1 MLPGEAPHET
11 APAMPVR
18 DALHRNLRAGLRC
31 AFFRRAD
38 VIATWGQAGL
48 LLAINVASVVFWEWV
63 VAGFSPRFDPTALPG
78 ALFGLLLVWLAACA
92 IAALNR
98 TPARALDLAVAL
110 LAAGVWLDAF
120 VSLAYVA
127 AYRAGD
133 GYWALWAQWIV
144 YVVAIAW
151 PVAAA
156 ACARTDAFSLPW
168 RGRAAAGVVAVA
180 LIGVPLL
187 FSGGARSLWIKDYS
201 ETDASGERLDFDA
214 AGREEVLYAQAGLLE
229 RDLAAVLPRE
239 PGRPNLYLIAVA
251 GYGQQAVFRREV
263 DAVDTLFAERF
274 GTAGRSVRLVNSPAT
289 VLTTPVATR
298 TALARSI
305 RHVGGLMDPAQ
316 DILFLFMTSHGSK
329 QGRFSLDLYPF
340 RFAPVTPPELR
351 QMLDEAGIR
360 NRVIVVSACYSGT
373 FLEPLRTE
381 DSLVITASAA
391 DRNSFG
397 CSNEADLTYFGKAYF
412 DDALRRTTSFI
423 EAFDLALPAI
433 AAREKASDYKPSE
446 PQRAVGSR
454 IEDALARWQ
463 AGRPST
469 AR

>member
-1 MLPGEAPHET
+1 M
-11 APAMPVR
+11 PAIH
-18 DALHRNLRAGLRC
+18 ALKCNLRAGLQC
-31 AFFRRAD
+31 AFFMRAN
-38 VIATWGQAGL
+38 VVATWGQAGL
-48 LLAINVASVVFWEWV
+48 LLALNAVSIVFWEWV
-63 VAGFSPRFDPTALPG
+63 VAGFAPRFDPTALPG
-78 ALFGLLLVWLAACA
+78 ASFGLLLLWAAACA

-110 LAAGVWLDAF
+110 LSAGVWLD
-120 VSLAYVA
+120 VVLSLAHVA

-151 PVAAA
+151 PVAIA
-156 ACARTDAFSLPW
+156 ACLRTEAFSLAWPR
-168 RGRAAAGVVAVA
+168 RGAAALAAIVLV
-180 LIGVPLL
+180 GVPLL
-187 FSGGARSLWIKDYS
+187 YSGGSRPLWVEDHP
-201 ETDASGERLDFDA
+201 EREASGERLDFEA
-214 AGREEVLYAQAGLLE
+214 AGREEVLYAQAGLLD
-229 RDLAAVLPRE
+229 RDLAALLPRE

-251 GYGQQAVFRREV
+251 GYGYQAVFRREV
-263 DAVDTLFAERF
+263 DAVDKLFAERF
-274 GTAGRSVRLVNSPAT
+274 GTAGRSIRLVNSPST

-305 RHVGGLMDPAQ
+305 RQVGALMDPEQ
-316 DILFLFMTSHGSK
+316 DILFLFLTSHGSK

-412 DDALRRTTSFI
+412 DDALRRTDSFV

-433 AAREKASDYKPSE
+433 AAREKQSDYKPSE

-454 IEDALARWQ
+454 IEDTLARWQ
-463 AGRPST
+463 AGRGATP
-469 AR
+469 R